1 MAELL
6 KGKAVADALTEQNI
20 KTVETLKTAGVEPTL
35 AIVRIGENP
44 SDMSYE
50 RGALK
55 RAEKTGVT
63 VKQFIYD
70 ETIDQKSFLAE
81 IEKINR
87 DDSIH
92 GVLIFRPLPK
102 HISDEAVR
110 NTLVPEKDVDGI
122 TDGSLAGIFT
132 GSHRGFAPCTAR
144 ACMEI
149 AAYNGIDFTGKKV
162 AVLGRSLVIGK
173 PVAMMAM
180 EQNATVTTCHSRT
193 GAEEMKKICR
203 ESDIIIAA
211 MGRAKMVNAEYA
223 GDDGSGY
230 DQTLMGVFEGD
241 GCVCA
246 GYARAYKYLC
256 DRAGIPCWYVV
267 GSTDSDRDA
276 THAWNVVSVED
287 AGTMFVDA
295 TWGDEGE
302 AVSWLWYTGDRRMF
316 DEHHIAMSMDL
327 DDVVVASLKDSA
339 SPARAA

>member
-6 KGKAVADALTEQNI
+6 KGKAVADALTEKNI
-20 KTVETLKTAGVEPTL
+20 ETVGRLREAGVEPVL

-44 SDMSYE
+44 SDLSYE

-70 ETIDQKSFLAE
+70 ETIDQESFLNE
-81 IEKINR
+81 IEKIND

-149 AAYNGIDFTGKKV
+149 AAHSGIDFTGKKV

-193 GAEEMKKICR
+193 GADEMKIICR

-211 MGRAKMVNAEYA
+211 MGRAKMVDAEYA
-223 GDDGSGY
+223 GEDQVFLDVGINVDENGNLCG
-230 DQTLMGVFEGD
+230 DVDFEAVEPNAAMITPVPGGVGAITTAVLMLQTL
-241 GCVCA
+241 
-246 GYARAYKYLC
+246 
-256 DRAGIPCWYVV
+256 
-267 GSTDSDRDA
+267 
-276 THAWNVVSVED
+276 
-287 AGTMFVDA
+287 
-295 TWGDEGE
+295 E
-302 AVSWLWYTGDRRMF
+302 AAQRTV
-316 DEHHIAMSMDL
+316 
-327 DDVVVASLKDSA
+327 K
-339 SPARAA
+339 